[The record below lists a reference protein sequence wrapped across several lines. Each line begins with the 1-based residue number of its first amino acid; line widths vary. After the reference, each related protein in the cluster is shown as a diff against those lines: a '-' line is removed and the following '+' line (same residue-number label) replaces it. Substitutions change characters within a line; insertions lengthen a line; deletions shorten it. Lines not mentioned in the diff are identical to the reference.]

1 MENKPRSAMAVA
13 SLVLGIVA
21 LVTSILPI
29 INNLSFVMAILGVVF
44 GIVGIVGISKGKK
57 TGKGLAIAGLVL
69 SVVAFILVLVMQSAF
84 SAALDEAMEE
94 SGMTSASASAE
105 TASASDAAAS
115 EPQAAEQS
123 EPAEAAYGVTID
135 GCRVTEDYE
144 GNPAAVITYTFTNN
158 SDEATSFMVALYPKV
173 FQNGVELDTA
183 IGSDWDSNKYTSDV
197 KPGSSTTVEI
207 GYALEDMSDVTVEV
221 EELLSFSDTILAE
234 QTFSL
239 S

>member
-1 MENKPRSAMAVA
+1 METQPRSAMAVA

-29 INNLSFVMAILGVVF
+29 INNLSFLLAILGIVF
-44 GIVGIVGISKGKK
+44 AIVGLVGISKGKK
-57 TGKGLAIAGLVL
+57 SGKGLGIAGLVL
-69 SVVAFILVLVMQSAF
+69 SVIAFVLVLVMQSAF
-84 SAALDEAMEE
+84 SAAFDQAVEE
-94 SGMTSASASAE
+94 SGIDAAAVQETAGESAS
-105 TASASDAAAS
+105 TAS

-123 EPAEAAYGVTID
+123 ATDEASYGVTID

-144 GNPAAVITYTFTNN
+144 GNPAAVVTYTFTNN

-173 FQNGVELDTA
+173 FQNGVELSTA
-183 IGSDWDSNKYTSDV
+183 IGTDWDSEKYSSDV

-207 GYALEDMSDVTVEV
+207 GYALEDMSDITVEV
-221 EELLSFSDTILAE
+221 GELLSFDDAVLAE

>member
-29 INNLSFVMAILGVVF
+29 INNLSFAMAILGVVF

-105 TASASDAAAS
+105 TAAGDAAAS

-123 EPAEAAYGVTID
+123 ESTEAAYGVTID

>member
-94 SGMTSASASAE
+94 SGMTSASAE
-105 TASASDAAAS
+105 TASAGDAAAS

>member
-57 TGKGLAIAGLVL
+57 AGKGLAIAGLVL

-94 SGMTSASASAE
+94 SGMTSASAE
-105 TASASDAAAS
+105 TAAAGDAAVS

>member
-105 TASASDAAAS
+105 TAAGDAAAS

-123 EPAEAAYGVTID
+123 EPTEAAYGVTID

>member
-13 SLVLGIVA
+13 SLVLGIAA

-105 TASASDAAAS
+105 TAAGDAAAS